1 MSFLR
6 SLYNLHVGKFLPYL
20 ALLALLALGA
30 AWYSQRGLPLPFFA
44 REEPAEVAIRTEWLA
59 QLYSQNPRQAEA
71 AADRVKTLGERAI
84 PIVRAALN
92 EDDPERRKAGLK
104 ACVILE
110 QKAAPLIPDVARQ
123 LKSGDLTEEAAMA
136 LSFMGPGAFN
146 PLRDALRSPDP
157 ALRREAIRSIGKL
170 AARAPLET
178 REVTPLLITAMKDP
192 AHSVRVVAATYLGI
206 IHENAGAA
214 VPALIAGLDDPSI
227 EVRRA
232 SATAL
237 GSFGD
242 AGDAAIP
249 ALQKAAG
256 DKDADLAREAGRAL
270 IRLRSG
276 DR

>member
-1 MSFLR
+1 M
-6 SLYNLHVGKFLPYL
+6 GKFLAYL
-20 ALLALLALGA
+20 VLLALLAMGA
-30 AWYSQRGLPLPFFA
+30 AWYSQPRNGFKLPFFS
-44 REEPAEVAIRTEWLA
+44 RDEPAEAVVRTEWLE

-71 AADRVKTLGERAI
+71 ATERVETLGERAI
-84 PIVRAALN
+84 PAVRAALN
-92 EDDPERRKAGLK
+92 EDNRERRKAGLK
-104 ACVILE
+104 ACVLLE

-123 LKSGDLTEEAAMA
+123 LRSGDLTEEAAMA
-136 LSFMGPGAFN
+136 LSFMGQGAFN
-146 PLRDALRSPDP
+146 PLRDALTSADP

-170 AARAPLET
+170 AARAPIDT

-192 AHSVRVVAATYLGI
+192 AHSVRAVAATYLGI
-206 IHENAGAA
+206 IHENAGTA
-214 VPALIAGLDDPSI
+214 VPALIAGLEDPSI

-242 AGDAAIP
+242 AADAAIP
-249 ALQKAAG
+249 ALQKASG